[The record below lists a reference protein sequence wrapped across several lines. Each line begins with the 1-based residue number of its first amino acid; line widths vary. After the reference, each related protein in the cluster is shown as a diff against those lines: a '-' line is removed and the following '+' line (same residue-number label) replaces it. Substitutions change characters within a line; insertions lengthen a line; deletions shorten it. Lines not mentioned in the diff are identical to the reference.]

1 MRLTLGL
8 TALLA
13 CLASPCLAQDL
24 DQAILEREQAVLA
37 RIKAP
42 TFPARDFVIT
52 DHGAKEGVDAS
63 TAIAAA
69 IQACHQAGGG
79 RVVIPKGVWLTGA
92 VRLLSH
98 VNLHVAE
105 GATLKFSA
113 DPRAYLPAVATRF
126 EGMELVNYSPLIHAL
141 DQEDIA
147 VTGKGTLDGSA
158 DAQHWWPWKGNKE
171 FKGGPSQK
179 ADRDRLGKQVDD
191 AVPAKDRIYGDGHY
205 LRPSFVEPHRCRNVL
220 IEGVTIVNAPMWVLH
235 PLLCE
240 NVTIRGVTVRS
251 HGPNNDGCDPES
263 CRDVLIEDCVFD
275 TGDDCIAVKSGRN
288 DDGRRVG
295 RPSENIVV
303 RRCVMKDGHGGVTMG
318 SEISGGVRHVFVSDC
333 VMDSPNLDRA
343 FRFKSNAMRGGVIE
357 DIRFRDIRL
366 GRVEKAVL
374 GIEFDYEEGANGPH
388 KPVLRDV
395 SIVRVTGESCGQV
408 VGIAGFPGATIEG
421 IRLIDCAFKGVQK
434 ADTVKQAVPPT
445 MERVTISR
453 AEGKKAR

>member
-1 MRLTLGL
+1 MRLTSCL
-8 TALLA
+8 TTLILTSLA
-13 CLASPCLAQDL
+13 IAQGPSASIQDQE
-24 DQAILEREQAVLA
+24 QAILA

-42 TFPARDFVIT
+42 AFPAKDFNIV
-52 DHGAKEGVDAS
+52 DHGAQEGQDA
-63 TAIAAA
+63 TAAIAAA

-98 VNLHVAE
+98 VNLHVVE
-105 GATLKFSA
+105 GATLKFDP
-113 DPRAYLPAVATRF
+113 DPRKYLPAVATRF
-126 EGMELVNYSPLIHAL
+126 EGMELVNFSPLIHAEG
-141 DQEDIA
+141 QEDIA
-147 VTGKGTLDGSA
+147 ITGKGTLDGSA
-158 DAQHWWPWKGNKE
+158 DAKHWWPWKGNKE

-179 ADRDRLGKQVDD
+179 TDRDRLGQQVD
-191 AVPAKDRIYGDGHY
+191 AGVPAKERVYGDGHY
-205 LRPSFVEPHRCRNVL
+205 LRPSFVEPSRCRNVL
-220 IEGVTIVNAPMWVLH
+220 IEGVTVVNAPMWVLH

-240 NVTIRGVTVRS
+240 NVTIRDVHVRS

-263 CRDVLIEDCVFD
+263 CRDVLIEGCVFD

-318 SEISGGVRHVFVSDC
+318 SEISGGVRNVFVSDC
-333 VMDSPNLDRA
+333 AMDSPNLDRA

-357 DIRFRDIRL
+357 NIHFHDIRL

-374 GIEFDYEEGANGPH
+374 GVEFDYEEGANGPH

-421 IRLIDCAFKGVQK
+421 LRFADCVFKGVEK
-434 ADTVKQAVPPT
+434 PDTIKQATAPA
-445 MERVTISR
+445 MERVNVER
-453 AEGKKAR
+453 APGKKAR